1 MLRKSLSLALFF
13 LGCSALIYAQS
24 TADGHVVGP
33 SYENTYFKFIY
44 TWPKFLQPYDV
55 NSLQFA
61 KRSPPNNEFLL
72 FSARQGDEPY
82 GIVVGAERMNVPTQH
97 SGGLKSSADLIDLI
111 SRFRPEQHVTMQTR
125 KRFTNADGLAID
137 ELDYVEHGVP
147 SSGIVIQIKDFLIT
161 FKCNAKSAPELDEM
175 SKSVAEIRRIK

>member
-1 MLRKSLSLALFF
+1 MLRGALCFAALF
-13 LGCSALIYAQS
+13 LGWSALIYAQS

-61 KRSPPNNEFLL
+61 KRSPSNNEFLL

-82 GIVVGAERMNVPTQH
+82 GIVVVAERMNVSTQYN
-97 SGGLKSSADLIDLI
+97 GGLKSSSDLIDLI
-111 SRFRPEQHVTMQTR
+111 SHFRPEQHVTMQTR
-125 KRFTNADGLAID
+125 KRFTTADGLAFD
-137 ELDYVEHGVP
+137 ELDYVEDGVP
-147 SSGIVIQIKDFLIT
+147 SSGIVIQIKNFLIA
-161 FKCNAKSAPELDEM
+161 FKCNAKSANELDEM
-175 SKSVAEIRRIK
+175 NKSIAEIRRTN

>member
-1 MLRKSLSLALFF
+1 MKRRLLCLGVLF
-13 LGCSALIYAQS
+13 LGYSILVHTQT
-24 TADGHVVGP
+24 TADGHVLGS
-33 SYENTYFKFIY
+33 SYENTYFKFTY
-44 TWPKFLQPYDV
+44 TWPKFLQPFDV
-55 NSLQFA
+55 NSLQFP

-82 GIVVGAERMNVPTQH
+82 GIVVVAERMNVPTQH
-97 SGGLKSSADLIDLI
+97 NGGLKSSSDLIDLI

-137 ELDYVEHGVP
+137 ELDYVEDGVP
-147 SSGIVIQIKDFLIT
+147 SSGIVIQIKDFLIA
-161 FKCNAKSAPELDEM
+161 FKCNAKSAGELDEM